1 LIGILVARLREHW
14 EESMTIVA
22 ILFAVGAYL
31 ELYVALG
38 ERNPWG
44 ALCVGLVLA
53 FLSNV
58 AARRAV
64 AKAAAVSAI
73 ANGTQHS
80 TGRAIGPWIARSLS
94 VFAPAS
100 SAT

>member
-1 LIGILVARLREHW
+1 
-14 EESMTIVA
+14 MMIVA
-22 ILFAVGAYL
+22 ILFAVGSYL

-38 ERNPWG
+38 ERSPWG
-44 ALCVGLVLA
+44 TLCVGLVLA

-58 AARRAV
+58 AARMAV
-64 AKAAAVSAI
+64 ARAAAIGAV
-73 ANGTQHS
+73 ANGSQHG
-80 TGRAIGPWIARSLS
+80 TRWAIGVRIARSLS

>member
-1 LIGILVARLREHW
+1 
-14 EESMTIVA
+14 MTIVA

-38 ERNPWG
+38 ERSPWG
-44 ALCVGLVLA
+44 TLFVGLVLA

-58 AARRAV
+58 AARMAV
-64 AKAAAVSAI
+64 AKAAAVRAI
-73 ANGTQHS
+73 ANGSKHS
-80 TGRAIGPWIARSLS
+80 TRRAIGLRIARSLS